1 MRILVLNGPN
11 LNLLGDR
18 EPSLYGTTSLGEL
31 EEMLRAEAASLGVAL
46 EFFQSNHEGALI
58 DCLHGARRRVQGVL
72 VNPGAL
78 THTSVALLDAL
89 LAVDLPAVEVHLTLL
104 ARREAFRQE
113 SLTARGV
120 SARVEGFG
128 VEGYRL
134 ALVGLVERLRT
145 TVENV

>member
-104 ARREAFRQE
+104 ARRE
-113 SLTARGV
+113 
-120 SARVEGFG
+120 GFG